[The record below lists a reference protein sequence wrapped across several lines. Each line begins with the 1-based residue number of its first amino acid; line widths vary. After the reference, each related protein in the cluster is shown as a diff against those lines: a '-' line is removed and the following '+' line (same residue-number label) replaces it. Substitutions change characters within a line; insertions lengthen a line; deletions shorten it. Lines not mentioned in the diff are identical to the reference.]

1 MSDKKT
7 SLLIVDDDVEL
18 RKLLTQYLHSQGFA
32 VSAVENASA
41 LDQHLLN
48 NLPELII
55 LDLMMPGE
63 DGLSVVKRLHKQ
75 QLDVP
80 IIMLSAC
87 GEEVD
92 RIIGLE
98 IGADDYMA
106 KPFNPRELLARI
118 RSILRRNNTKTSDSF
133 KPNKGQF
140 IFGPYLLDI
149 NNQTLKR
156 NNETISL
163 TCGEFSLLKIFVE
176 NPKRVFSRDNLL
188 EKLKGYDCAPFDRSI
203 DVRIMRLRQKTETD
217 TTDPHYIKTV
227 WGEGYRFIPG

>member
-41 LDQHLLN
+41 LDQHLMN

-75 QLDVP
+75 QLNIP

-87 GEEVD
+87 GEEID

-133 KPNKGQF
+133 KTNKGQF

-203 DVRIMRLRQKTETD
+203 DVRIMRLRQKIETD
-217 TTDPHYIKTV
+217 TTDPLYIKTV